1 MDGVYSLPGQEVTM
15 RKRLV
20 IGVVYLLSA
29 IVVFLLC
36 YAEITFTVRDNFMS
50 NSAIFIAAM
59 LALLGIAQF
68 VKIARFRRSL

>member
-1 MDGVYSLPGQEVTM
+1 MK
-15 RKRLV
+15 KRLGL
-20 IGVVYLLSA
+20 GVVYLLSA
-29 IVVFLLC
+29 VIVFILC

-68 VKIARFRRSL
+68 VKIARFRRGM

>member
-1 MDGVYSLPGQEVTM
+1 M

-36 YAEITFTVRDNFMS
+36 YAKITFTVRDNFMS
-50 NSAIFIAAM
+50 NGAIFIAAM

-68 VKIARFRRSL
+68 VKIARFRMSL